1 VRRRARSLVAA
12 VTIVLSAVIPPP
24 TSWAADA
31 VSISLGS
38 SSVAFGGSLAPVG
51 AGGGLTFKV
60 DCAGTG
66 PIDATIT
73 IRMAVGSGAA
83 QFAFSSSSVT
93 GTVDVTSAEGDKQV
107 LQLFAGGSINA
118 GELLPMTVAVAKND
132 GTVYQGV
139 ITVGVVVLSRD
150 CFVNGVLIRSLKKS
164 MGPEDRPH
172 VA

>member
-1 VRRRARSLVAA
+1 VAIA
-12 VTIVLSAVIPPP
+12 LSIATPPP
-24 TSWAADA
+24 TTWAADP

-38 SSVAFGGSLAPVG
+38 SSVGFGSSLASVG
-51 AGGGLTFKV
+51 SGGGLTFRV

-66 PIDATIT
+66 SIDAMLT
-73 IRMAVGSGAA
+73 IRMAVGSGSA

-107 LQLFAGGSINA
+107 LQLFAGGNINA
-118 GELLPMTVAVAKND
+118 GELLPMTIAVAKND

-139 ITVGVVVLSRD
+139 ITVGVVALGRD

-164 MGPEDRPH
+164 TGPEDRPH